1 MKKATV
7 LLSLFF
13 LSLFLI
19 TGCGKKEAG
28 KDVEI
33 TDNTPVHIKYEI
45 TGKDPGTLDMHYKG
59 KNAAMI
65 VGMTKEGQTM
75 NMNLFLKDRVLYT
88 VIEAEGKKMGMKS
101 DVSKDE
107 SFKDFDAI
115 LNSKDKLKEMEKTG
129 SEEVLG
135 YKCDIY
141 KSKEGDLVSVYKER
155 VPLKMVSK
163 DMTMTA
169 TLFEPEAKIAD
180 DAFDPP
186 KDIEFMD
193 MDNMQNM
200 LK

>member
-1 MKKATV
+1 MKKT
-7 LLSLFF
+7 ST
-13 LSLFLI
+13 LFLI
-19 TGCGKKEAG
+19 IFFALLLIAGCGKKQGG
-28 KDVEI
+28 KDVDV

-45 TGKDPGTLDMHYKG
+45 TGKEPGTLDMHYKG
-59 KNAAMI
+59 KNASMV
-65 VGMTKEGQTM
+65 VGMMKEGQTM
-75 NMNLFLKDRVLYT
+75 NMNMFLKDKILYT
-88 VIEAEGKKMGMKS
+88 IIEAEGKKMGMKS

-115 LNSKDKLKEMEKTG
+115 LNSKEKLKEMEKTG

-141 KSKEGDLVSVYKER
+141 KSKTGDLVSVYKER

-163 DMTMTA
+163 EMTMTA
-169 TLFEPEAKIAD
+169 TLFEPDVKIAD

-193 MDNMQNM
+193 LNNMQNLM
-200 LK
+200 K